1 METVKAAVAG
11 LESSEIRVNSEAA
24 GGYYNT
30 DGRKLSDLLTVT
42 GANAGALTKVVP
54 ELGTVKYYKDG
65 ETYYC
70 TALVRHF
77 DNGETPWDNSE
88 SYTDEKHLGRYGVV
102 RNTWYQLTV
111 NSVSGPGEPE
121 IPDVPDEP
129 DDTTEGYI
137 KVSVDVL
144 SWALRTQ
151 EVDL

>member
-1 METVKAAVAG
+1 M
-11 LESSEIRVNSEAA
+11 
-24 GGYYNT
+24 
-30 DGRKLSDLLTVT
+30 
-42 GANAGALTKVVP
+42 
-54 ELGTVKYYKDG
+54 
-65 ETYYC
+65 
-70 TALVRHF
+70 
-77 DNGETPWDNSE
+77 
-88 SYTDEKHLGRYGVV
+88 